1 MPSEIFFNLPVQKR
15 EKIIDYAITEFSLHP
30 YDAASIS
37 NIVREAGI
45 SKGSFYNYFED
56 KKDLYQY
63 LVEIGTEERLNCLKE
78 IPAPEPNAQ
87 LFEYL
92 RWHFLSS
99 VYFEI
104 NRPRL
109 AKIAFRAFIEEIP
122 FPEMTEELRRRGTT
136 QFYKQLISQGIL
148 HGEVSPWIDPDMGAF
163 VLESLFYQFGKYFI
177 QRLELKKGDFK
188 DDHFYNDDKA
198 HQLLD
203 NLMDILE
210 YGMKRDPNK
219 GFDFSS
225 KTS

>member
-1 MPSEIFFNLPVQKR
+1 MPREIFFNLQESKR
-15 EKIIDYAITEFSLHP
+15 EKILDYAITEFSLHP

-37 NIVREAGI
+37 NIVRKAGI

-56 KKDLYQY
+56 KKDLYRY

-99 VYFEI
+99 IYFEI

-148 HGEVSPWIDPDMGAF
+148 HGEVSPWIDSDMGAF
-163 VLESLFYQFGKYFI
+163 ILESIFYQFGKYFI
-177 QRLELKKGDFK
+177 QRLGLSEEDLKN
-188 DDHFYNDDKA
+188 DHFYNNPKA
-198 HQLLD
+198 QQLLD

-210 YGMKRDPNK
+210 NGMKRDPNK
-219 GFDFSS
+219 RFDFASTNS
-225 KTS
+225 